1 MHIPKSTS
9 QNHRRYSVW
18 CILEISEKWLLIAL
32 QESWEKGNQQKNEI
46 RKSVQC
52 LQELDSCVCV
62 CACVRARASVSQQYH
77 SGISKIAC
85 IQFLASVK
93 LQGLSSCIGGG
104 VLVCVHN

>member
-1 MHIPKSTS
+1 MAADSFTRK
-9 QNHRRYSVW
+9 
-18 CILEISEKWLLIAL
+18 LGE
-32 QESWEKGNQQKNEI
+32 GNQQKNEI

-62 CACVRARASVSQQYH
+62 CTCVRARASVSQQYH

-93 LQGLSSCIGGG
+93 LGLSSCIG
-104 VLVCVHN
+104 VCLCVHN